1 MKCPKCQT
9 ANPDDSKYCKECA
22 APLTIVRDVS
32 FTLTIKAP
40 VKKFSKG
47 TIIADKYRI
56 IQKIGEGGMGIVY
69 EAKDSRLDRMVALKF
84 LAADL
89 TRDQEAKHRFAQEAK
104 ATAAINHPHITTI
117 YEIDEYQGKTFI
129 AMEFIQGQ
137 SLKKRLEDGPLAI
150 DEAKELARQ
159 VAEGL
164 KEAHDKG
171 IVHRDIK
178 PANLMLTAK
187 GEAKITDF
195 GLAKLS
201 GGRDLTKA
209 STIMGTAAYMSPEQA
224 RGQEV
229 DHRTDIWSLGCVL
242 YEMLSGE
249 RPFKSTHDQALL
261 YAVLNEEPAPLSA
274 LGPAI
279 PAGIAQVVHKALIK
293 DRDYRYQDIEDLIQD
308 LKTARLFQLELPKQ
322 EKSIVVL
329 PFKNISPEQDT
340 EYFSDGLTEEIIT
353 DLSKLKQL
361 RVISSTSA
369 MMLKQT
375 TKPITTIGRELDV
388 QYVLAGSVRKA
399 GQNLRIT
406 AQLINARDDTH
417 VWAEKYKGTL
427 DDVFDIQEKV
437 SLSIVDEIKLKLTP
451 EEEAVIEE
459 RGIENIQAYEH
470 YLRARREIYTL
481 TREGLDN
488 ALQYLNK
495 GLDIVGE
502 NVLLYSCMG
511 NVYYQY
517 WNYGVYPDLSNIQK
531 AEECAHKVFELE
543 PDSKHGHFLLGLL
556 QIFINPPQAL
566 LHFKRVLSEDPY
578 HPETLLWLSI
588 YLVFQGQQKYAEIFL
603 ERLIKVDPLNLIV
616 RILPGNLHF
625 YAGRWEPALEELK
638 RILDAGPDH
647 FVAQF
652 HYARALAYTGRMEEA
667 FAIAD
672 HLAIDSGDM
681 RAQLFR
687 LYKYAFQGKK
697 SEVLCSI
704 SREFMTW
711 AQRDWM
717 ASFWLSEIFA
727 LINEND
733 KALDW
738 LGQAANLGFIN
749 YPFLNEYNPYLKN
762 MRKEAR
768 FQKLME
774 EIRPQWENFEL

>member
-9 ANPDDSKYCKECA
+9 ANHDDSNYCKECA
-22 APLTIVRDVS
+22 APLAIVKDIS

-40 VKKFSKG
+40 VMEFSKG
-47 TIIADKYRI
+47 TIIADKYKV
-56 IQKIGEGGMGIVY
+56 IQKVGEGGMGIVY
-69 EAKDSRLDRMVALKF
+69 EARDTRLDRTVALKF
-84 LAADL
+84 LSADL
-89 TRDQEAKHRFAQEAK
+89 TRDQEAKQRFVQEAR
-104 ATAAINHPHITTI
+104 AAAALNHPNITTI
-117 YEIDEYQGKTFI
+117 YETDEYQGKTFI
-129 AMEFIQGQ
+129 AMEFIPGQ
-137 SLKKRLEDGPLAI
+137 SLKKRLGEGPLAL
-150 DEAKELARQ
+150 DEAKGLAIQ

-164 KEAHDKG
+164 KEAHDTG

-178 PANLMLTAK
+178 PANIMLTGK
-187 GEAKITDF
+187 GMAKITDF

-201 GGRDLTKA
+201 GEADLTKA
-209 STIMGTAAYMSPEQA
+209 STIMGTVAYMSPEQA
-224 RGQEV
+224 RGQKT
-229 DHRTDIWSLGCVL
+229 DHRTDIWSLGCVF

-261 YAVLNEEPAPLSA
+261 YSVLNEEPAQLSSLRPEIPSNIARIVYNA
-274 LGPAI
+274 LT
-279 PAGIAQVVHKALIK
+279 K
-293 DRDYRYQDIEDLIQD
+293 DQNHRYQDLKDFIQD
-308 LKTARLFQLELPKQ
+308 LKTAQVFRLELPKQ

-329 PFKNISPEQDT
+329 PFKNISPEQYT

-353 DLSKLKQL
+353 DLSKLKKL

-375 TKPITTIGRELDV
+375 KKPITTIGRELDV
-388 QYVLAGSVRKA
+388 QYVLEGSVRKA

-406 AQLINARDDTH
+406 AQLIDARNDIH
-417 VWAEKYKGTL
+417 VWAEKYRGTL

-437 SLSIVDEIKLKLTP
+437 SRSIVDEIKLKLTP
-451 EEEAVIEE
+451 EEEAEIGE
-459 RGIENIQAYEH
+459 RGIENIQAYEY

-481 TREGLDN
+481 TRDGLDN
-488 ALQYLNK
+488 ALQYLRK

-517 WNYGVYPDLSNIQK
+517 WNYGVWPDLSNIQK
-531 AEECAHKVFELE
+531 AEECAQKVFELE

-566 LHFKRVLSEDPY
+566 QHFKRVLSEDPH

-603 ERLIKVDPLNLIV
+603 ERLTKVDPINAIV
-616 RILPGNLHF
+616 KILPGHLHF
-625 YAGRWEPALEELK
+625 HCGRLELALETIK
-638 RILDAGPDH
+638 KVFDTDPNH

-652 HYARALAYTGRMEEA
+652 YYARALAYAGRREEA
-667 FAIAD
+667 VAIAD
-672 HLAIDSGDM
+672 LLAKDSGDM

-687 LYKYAFQGKK
+687 LYKFAFQGKGL
-697 SEVLCSI
+697 EVQRSI
-704 SREFMTW
+704 SQEFITW
-711 AQRDWM
+711 SRRDWM

-738 LGQAANLGFIN
+738 LRQAADLGFIN

-762 MRKEAR
+762 LRKEVR

-774 EIRPQWENFEL
+774 EIRPQWVNFEL